1 MPLVTK
7 VHFKAIRGY
16 KHEEEDIKTNVYLFA
31 FAVKNINI
39 QVQMFID

>member
-1 MPLVTK
+1 MPLVTE

-16 KHEEEDIKTNVYLFA
+16 KHEEDIKTNVYLFA